1 VWESGSVADDGCQH
15 ICDPADFLD
24 EDDLRHGDVDND
36 DYPPFEDDDEY
47 ERDGDCTRCGGE
59 RFVECPNPLECT
71 RRHLGGDR
79 FGWGR
84 EVCPCGACGGTG
96 KAKDQTVW

>member
-1 VWESGSVADDGCQH
+1 MSNTRWNADLDEFECIDCGFEVNSCRCDRDDDSEYDYEDDG
-15 ICDPADFLD
+15 D
-24 EDDLRHGDVDND
+24 ERN
-36 DYPPFEDDDEY
+36 
-47 ERDGDCTRCGGE
+47 GDCTHCCGE

-79 FGWGR
+79 FGWGG

-96 KAKDQTVW
+96 RAKDQTVW